1 MDFTYLSYIDMLN
14 RLKKNDYKFSS
25 YKDNFDTNKYVI
37 LRHDIDFTLDKA
49 LEMAKIEYENE
60 VCATYF
66 ILLCTDFYNVF
77 SKRSKNILLELKALG
92 HNIGLHFDE
101 TKYGIVNDEKI
112 FKDKIFNEISILENA
127 LNTKINIV
135 SMHRPSKWIL
145 DKNIILGGRV
155 INTYSNRF
163 FKEFKYVSDSRMNW
177 RENIISIIESN
188 KYNKLHILTHPIW
201 YQDNQIEMKAILINF
216 IKQQQE
222 NIYNYLDDN
231 ITNLGEVFKFQE
243 IK

>member
-1 MDFTYLSYIDMLN
+1 
-14 RLKKNDYKFSS
+14 
-25 YKDNFDTNKYVI
+25 
-37 LRHDIDFTLDKA
+37 
-49 LEMAKIEYENE
+49 MAKIEYENE

-127 LNTKINIV
+127 LNTKINII

-145 DKNIILGGRV
+145 DKNIILGKGV

>member
-145 DKNIILGGRV
+145 DKNIILGG
-155 INTYSNRF
+155 
-163 FKEFKYVSDSRMNW
+163 
-177 RENIISIIESN
+177 
-188 KYNKLHILTHPIW
+188 
-201 YQDNQIEMKAILINF
+201 
-216 IKQQQE
+216 
-222 NIYNYLDDN
+222 
-231 ITNLGEVFKFQE
+231 GGG
-243 IK
+243 